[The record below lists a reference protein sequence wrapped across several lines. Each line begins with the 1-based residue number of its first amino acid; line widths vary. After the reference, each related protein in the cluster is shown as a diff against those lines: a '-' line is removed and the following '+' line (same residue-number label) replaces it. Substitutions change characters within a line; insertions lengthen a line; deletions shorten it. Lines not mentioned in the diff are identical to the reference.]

1 MARLQ
6 VPPLTVPIIAS
17 DGSVSQPWMLFFL
30 AIEQV
35 LGGYNTEGAQPASP
49 VLTGLAELNATG
61 GLVAQLDADDF
72 TKRTIT
78 GTAGQIAVTNGA
90 GVSGNPTIALAAV
103 AGVSGVHASPTSI
116 TVDGFGRI
124 TAISP

>member
-6 VPPLTVPIIAS
+6 VPPMSVPLLAP
-17 DGSVSQPWMLFFL
+17 DGSVNQSWMSFFL
-30 AIEQV
+30 AVQEL
-35 LGGYNTEGAQPASP
+35 LGGYDSDGAQPMSD
-49 VLTGLAELNATG
+49 VLTGLSELNATP

-78 GTAGQIAVTNGA
+78 GTAGQINVTNGNGA
-90 GVSGNPTIALAAV
+90 SGNPTIGLATV